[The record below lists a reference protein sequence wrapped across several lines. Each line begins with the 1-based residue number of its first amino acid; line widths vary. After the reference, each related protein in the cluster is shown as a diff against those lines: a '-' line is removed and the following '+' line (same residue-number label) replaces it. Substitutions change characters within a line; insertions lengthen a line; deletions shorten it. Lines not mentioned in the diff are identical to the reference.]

1 MIAYFT
7 KSLISW
13 LIQHDAINEHDK
25 ELYEYAVYSILLTI
39 SPIFFSIV
47 IGWILGLLKESII
60 MVLPFTI
67 IRKFSGGYH
76 AGNINYC
83 LVGSCCILAFCIKI
97 TTIIKSGLGLS
108 IITLCAIISLCI
120 NSPIEHE
127 NHTLDINEKQVY
139 AKLARYITL
148 SFGIISVILCKLQR
162 NEYAICISIG
172 LILTAALQIPC
183 LLQKRYTKKKP
194 L

>member
-47 IGWILGLLKESII
+47 VGWLLGLLKESII

-97 TTIIKSGLGLS
+97 TTIVKSGLGLS
-108 IITLCAIISLCI
+108 IIT
-120 NSPIEHE
+120 
-127 NHTLDINEKQVY
+127 
-139 AKLARYITL
+139 
-148 SFGIISVILCKLQR
+148 
-162 NEYAICISIG
+162 
-172 LILTAALQIPC
+172 
-183 LLQKRYTKKKP
+183 
-194 L
+194 

>member
-1 MIAYFT
+1 MITHFT

-13 LIQHDAINEHDK
+13 LIQHDAITEHDR

-47 IGWILGLLKESII
+47 VGYLLGLLKESII

-76 AGNINYC
+76 AGNIKYC
-83 LVGSCCILAFCIKI
+83 LAGSCCILAFCIKM
-97 TTIIKSGLGLS
+97 TTIAKCGLGLS

-127 NHTLDINEKQVY
+127 NHTLNINEKQAY
-139 AKLARYITL
+139 AKITRYITF
-148 SFGIISVILCKLQR
+148 SFEIISVALCKLQR

-183 LLQKRYTKKKP
+183 LLQKKYAKKKP

>member
-1 MIAYFT
+1 
-7 KSLISW
+7 
-13 LIQHDAINEHDK
+13 
-25 ELYEYAVYSILLTI
+25 
-39 SPIFFSIV
+39 
-47 IGWILGLLKESII
+47 

-148 SFGIISVILCKLQR
+148 SFGIISVILCKLQK
-162 NEYAICISIG
+162 EWICNLYFYWTNSHSGITNSMF
-172 LILTAALQIPC
+172 TP
-183 LLQKRYTKKKP
+183 KKIH
-194 L
+194 